1 MKKAVILIMVLTIFS
16 KFIGFFRDITL
27 SYFYGASGISD
38 AYLISL
44 TIPTVIF
51 GFVATGISTG
61 YIPMY
66 TRIEEKEGTENSKAY
81 TNNLLNVLLAL
92 ATVVVIAGLIFTE
105 PLVKLFA
112 SGFSGD
118 TLQLATTFTRISI
131 VGIYFTMSNRIL
143 SAYLNM
149 HKYYVV
155 PTLIG
160 LPLNIVLIISII
172 LSDRYDFVLLLA
184 IGNVAAIV
192 IQFVIL
198 LSFAFKKG
206 FHYQFIFN
214 LKDEHIRNMVVLA
227 IPVIIGSSVNQIN
240 KLVDRTLASQISV
253 GGISALNY
261 ANTLNLFVQ
270 GVFVVS
276 ISTVMYPLI
285 SKMASKGDMKGLKR
299 ALAQSVT
306 GISLLVVPAT
316 VGSLF
321 FAEPIVELLFG
332 RGAFDGQAVTMTSA
346 AFFFYSIGMIGYGLR
361 EVLSRAFY
369 SLQDTKT
376 PMVNAAI
383 AMALNIV
390 LNFSLAPSMGIS
402 GLALA
407 TSISAL
413 FGTGLLFF
421 SLRKKIGVLGLGAI
435 VPPFLKITLASLVMG
450 IGAKLLYG
458 YLLPLAGPNASL
470 ITTLIFAIAVY
481 FVAVAL
487 MKIEDVDDIVK
498 SIKKKI
504 RKR

>member
-66 TRIEEKEGTENSKAY
+66 SRIEEKEGKESSKAY

-92 ATVVVIAGLIFTE
+92 ATVVVIAGLIFAE
-105 PLVKLFA
+105 PLVKVFA
-112 SGFSGD
+112 SGFTGE

-172 LSDRYDFVLLLA
+172 LSARYDFVLLLA
-184 IGNVAAIV
+184 IGNVVAIV

-198 LSFAFKKG
+198 LIFAFKKG

-214 LKDEHIRNMVVLA
+214 LKDEHIRNMVILA
-227 IPVIIGSSVNQIN
+227 IPVIIGSSVNQVN
-240 KLVDRTLASQISV
+240 KLVDRTLASQISL

-261 ANTLNLFVQ
+261 ANTLNMFVQ

-299 ALAQSVT
+299 ALAQSIT

-316 VGSLF
+316 IGSLF
-321 FAEPIVELLFG
+321 FAEPIVALLFG
-332 RGAFDGQAVTMTSA
+332 RGAFDEQAVAMTSA

-369 SLQDTKT
+369 SLQDTRT

-390 LNFSLAPSMGIS
+390 LNFILSRYLGIG

-407 TSISAL
+407 TSIAAL

-421 SLRKKIGVLGLGAI
+421 SLRKKIGVLGMSAI
-435 VPPFLKITLASLVMG
+435 VPPFLKITLASLLMG
-450 IGAKLLYG
+450 ISAKLLYG
-458 YLLPLAGPNASL
+458 FLLPLAGSNAAL
-470 ITTLIFAIAVY
+470 VAAILFAIAVY
-481 FVAVAL
+481 FVAVSL
-487 MKIEDVDDIVK
+487 MKIEDVDDIMK
-498 SIKKKI
+498 SLKKKI
-504 RKR
+504 LKR